1 VSNKRAPTKKQRDE
15 RARRA
20 AMGIAVI
27 QRPLKFIEARHVAGS
42 SMYKAAR
49 LEAKNGQGHM
59 VKQLALHSLN
69 GGV

>member
-1 VSNKRAPTKKQRDE
+1 VSNKQAPTKKQRAE

-27 QRPLKFIEARHVAGS
+27 QRPLKFIKDRHVAGS
-42 SMYKAAR
+42 SIYKAAR
-49 LEAKNGQGHM
+49 LEAKHGQGHM
-59 VKQLALHSLN
+59 VKQLARHALN